1 MRTRK
6 SIFCYGLFL
15 LIAGAGFSVATTSC
29 SSDDKDDKEVTLYL
43 PFNLQKE
50 YPRISLIEQVR
61 HLDAMTL
68 RTENNIVVDT
78 TDMTWSLNGNTDFTI
93 RVKALDQIQIDYVGD
108 DNHVR
113 CYESYLSY
121 GMSFFS
127 QDQKNYDLYKSYVNE
142 LGDTLCKYENWASSI
157 ATISNDEVYQGALLD
172 TICSIDITCNEPID
186 EAHPADSSLADLF
199 GIVYADLLYTVK
211 HGYHSCQGPDALS
224 NAYWN
229 EKGYAQPFRYEPLT
243 ATHKATKAFMG
254 IEFFLYSS
262 LNYDDMIGK
271 TFRVVI
277 RKSDGSEVAAECLCK
292 RLIYDAK
299 NNAFIGQPNYGKR

>member
-29 SSDDKDDKEVTLYL
+29 SSDDKDDKGFS
-43 PFNLQKE
+43 FNPLTK
-50 YPRISLIEQVR
+50 YPPRISLIEDVR

-93 RVKALDQIQIDYVGD
+93 RVKALDKTQIVYAGD
-108 DNHVR
+108 DNLVQI
-113 CYESYLSY
+113 CLSC

-211 HGYHSCQGPDALS
+211 HGYQSCQGPDALS